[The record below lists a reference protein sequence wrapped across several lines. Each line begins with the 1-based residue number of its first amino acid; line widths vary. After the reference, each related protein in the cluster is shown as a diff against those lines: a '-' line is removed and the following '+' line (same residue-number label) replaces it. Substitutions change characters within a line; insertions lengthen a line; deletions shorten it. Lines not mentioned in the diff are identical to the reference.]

1 MSKLIKNELIK
12 IFSKKSMIVIG
23 VIILVI
29 IIGFNVLNKIS
40 QNMSNSYSAYSES
53 YIRYLDE
60 ELSNLDPNKPSDIN
74 KYVETKSQ
82 KDLAILAKD
91 YKETSWQAEVIG
103 TVISPIIEEMNN
115 YEYIDKNNE
124 VLTISK
130 AQYDEMLTALKN
142 NDWKYFAN
150 KELDS
155 LNTQIEELNTLI
167 AQDSENEDLKT
178 QLKSLELQK
187 EVVNLRLD
195 KNINYGSDNYKSIAV
210 QNYRMYMGNYIQSSQ
225 GKNLTDEDKSEING
239 YLENANLYKYDLYND
254 TEYQNTA
261 TANYTFQ
268 NSIGTYI
275 AIIVMIVVIVAGVSI
290 SEEFNKGTVKLLLVR
305 PYSRTKI
312 LISKL
317 IAVFITMLITT
328 ATILLLQFI
337 IGGIVYG
344 FGTYMMNVV
353 QFDFTTNSIV
363 TLNIFAYLGL
373 IFICKLPI
381 FILIGTLAFALS
393 TLFLNSP
400 LAVALPILGYMGS
413 DVINMIAISYKW
425 DWVKYFVTPN
435 WDLSQYL
442 FGGTP
447 MFSGISIEFSIT
459 ICAIYFVIMLVASI
473 VSFKKRNIKNVYELN
488 ILGKK

>member
-40 QNMSNSYSAYSES
+40 QSMSNSYSAYSES
-53 YIRYLDE
+53 YIQYLDE

-82 KDLAILAKD
+82 KDLATLAKD

-124 VLTISK
+124 ALTISK

-225 GKNLTDEDKSEING
+225 GKNLTDEEKSEING
-239 YLENANLYKYDLYND
+239 YLEKANLYKYDLYND

-344 FGTYMMNVV
+344 FGTYMMNIV

-413 DVINMIAISYKW
+413 DMINMIAISYKW

-447 MFSGISIEFSIT
+447 MFSGISVEFSIT

-473 VSFKKRNIKNVYELN
+473 VSFKKRNIKNV
-488 ILGKK
+488 

>member
-29 IIGFNVLNKIS
+29 IIGFNVLNKVS
-40 QNMSNSYSAYSES
+40 QNMSNSYSAYSEG
-53 YIRYLDE
+53 YIQYLDE
-60 ELSNLDPNKPSDIN
+60 ELANLDPNKPSDIN

-82 KDLAILAKD
+82 KDLATLAKD

-124 VLTISK
+124 ALTTSK

-150 KELDS
+150 KELES
-155 LNTQIEELNTLI
+155 INTQIEELNALI
-167 AQDSENEDLKT
+167 SQDSENDDLKT

-225 GKNLTDEDKSEING
+225 GKNLTDDEKSEING

-275 AIIVMIVVIVAGVSI
+275 AIIVMVVVIVAGVSI

-328 ATILLLQFI
+328 VAILLLQFI

-353 QFDFTTNSIV
+353 QFDFTTNSII

-413 DVINMIAISYKW
+413 DMINMIAISYKW

-442 FGGTP
+442 FAGTP

-473 VSFKKRNIKNVYELN
+473 VSFKKRNIKNV
-488 ILGKK
+488 

>member
-124 VLTISK
+124 ALTISK

-239 YLENANLYKYDLYND
+239 YLEKANLYKYDLYND

-275 AIIVMIVVIVAGVSI
+275 AIIVMVVVIVAGVSI

-328 ATILLLQFI
+328 VAILLLQFI

-373 IFICKLPI
+373 IFVCKLPI

-413 DVINMIAISYKW
+413 DMINMIAISYKW

-473 VSFKKRNIKNVYELN
+473 VSFKKRNIKNV
-488 ILGKK
+488 

>member
-53 YIRYLDE
+53 YIQYLDE
-60 ELSNLDPNKPSDIN
+60 ELAELDPNKPSDIN

-82 KDLAILAKD
+82 KDLATLAKD

-124 VLTISK
+124 ALTSSK
-130 AQYDEMLTALKN
+130 AKYDEMLTALKN

-155 LNTQIEELNTLI
+155 LNTQIEELNALI
-167 AQDSENEDLKT
+167 AQDSENDDLKT

-225 GKNLTDEDKSEING
+225 GKNLTDDEKSEING
-239 YLENANLYKYDLYND
+239 YLEKANLYKYDLYND

-275 AIIVMIVVIVAGVSI
+275 AIIVMVVVIVAGVSI

-413 DVINMIAISYKW
+413 DMINMIAISYKW

-473 VSFKKRNIKNVYELN
+473 VSFKKRNIKNV
-488 ILGKK
+488 

>member
-29 IIGFNVLNKIS
+29 IIGFNVLNKVS
-40 QNMSNSYSAYSES
+40 QNMSNSYSAYSEG
-53 YIRYLDE
+53 YIQYLDE
-60 ELSNLDPNKPSDIN
+60 ELSNLDTNKPSDIN

-82 KDLAILAKD
+82 KDLATLAKD

-124 VLTISK
+124 ALTTSK
-130 AQYDEMLTALKN
+130 AKYDEMLTALKN

-225 GKNLTDEDKSEING
+225 GKNLTDEEKSEING

-268 NSIGTYI
+268 NSIDTYI
-275 AIIVMIVVIVAGVSI
+275 AIIVMVVVIVAGVSI

-353 QFDFTTNSIV
+353 QFDFTTNSII

-413 DVINMIAISYKW
+413 DMINMIAISYKW

-447 MFSGISIEFSIT
+447 MFSGISVEFSIT

-473 VSFKKRNIKNVYELN
+473 VSFKKRNIKNV
-488 ILGKK
+488 

>member
-40 QNMSNSYSAYSES
+40 QNMSNSYSAYSEG
-53 YIRYLDE
+53 YIQYLDE

-82 KDLAILAKD
+82 KDLATLAKD

-124 VLTISK
+124 ALTTSK

-225 GKNLTDEDKSEING
+225 GKNLTDEEKSEING

-275 AIIVMIVVIVAGVSI
+275 AIIVMVVVIVAGVSI

-473 VSFKKRNIKNVYELN
+473 VSFKKRNIKNV
-488 ILGKK
+488 

>member
-124 VLTISK
+124 ALTCSK
-130 AQYDEMLTALKN
+130 AKYDGMLTALKN
-142 NDWKYFAN
+142 NDWKYFAT

-167 AQDSENEDLKT
+167 AQDSENDDLKT

-275 AIIVMIVVIVAGVSI
+275 AIIVMVVVIVSGVSI

-317 IAVFITMLITT
+317 IAVFITMIITT
-328 ATILLLQFI
+328 VAILLLQFI

-353 QFDFTTNSIV
+353 QFDFTTNSII
-363 TLNIFAYLGL
+363 TLNIFAYLAL

-413 DVINMIAISYKW
+413 DAINMIAISYKW

-442 FGGTP
+442 FAGTP

-473 VSFKKRNIKNVYELN
+473 VSFKKRNIKNV
-488 ILGKK
+488 

>member
-124 VLTISK
+124 ALTSSK
-130 AQYDEMLTALKN
+130 AKYDEMLTALKN

-155 LNTQIEELNTLI
+155 LNTQIEELNALI
-167 AQDSENEDLKT
+167 AQDSENDDLKT

-225 GKNLTDEDKSEING
+225 GKNLTDEEKSEING
-239 YLENANLYKYDLYND
+239 YLEKANLYKYDLYND

-275 AIIVMIVVIVAGVSI
+275 AIIVMVVVIVAGVSI

-473 VSFKKRNIKNVYELN
+473 VSFKKRNIKNV
-488 ILGKK
+488 

>member
-53 YIRYLDE
+53 YIQYLDE
-60 ELSNLDPNKPSDIN
+60 ELAELDPNKPSDIN

-82 KDLAILAKD
+82 KDLATLAKD

-124 VLTISK
+124 ALTSSK
-130 AQYDEMLTALKN
+130 AKYDEMLTALKN

-155 LNTQIEELNTLI
+155 LNTQIEELNALI
-167 AQDSENEDLKT
+167 AQDSENDDLKT

-225 GKNLTDEDKSEING
+225 GKNLTDEEKSEING
-239 YLENANLYKYDLYND
+239 YLEKANLYKYDLYND

-268 NSIGTYI
+268 NSIDTYI

-473 VSFKKRNIKNVYELN
+473 VSFKKRNIKNV
-488 ILGKK
+488 

>member
-124 VLTISK
+124 ALTISK

-155 LNTQIEELNTLI
+155 LNTQIEELNT
-167 AQDSENEDLKT
+167 
-178 QLKSLELQK
+178 LQK

-225 GKNLTDEDKSEING
+225 GKNLTDEEKSEING
-239 YLENANLYKYDLYND
+239 YLEKANLYKYDLYND

-413 DVINMIAISYKW
+413 DMINMIAISYKW

-442 FGGTP
+442 FAGTP

-473 VSFKKRNIKNVYELN
+473 VSFKKRNIKNV
-488 ILGKK
+488 

>member
-40 QNMSNSYSAYSES
+40 QNMSNSYSAYSEG
-53 YIRYLDE
+53 YIQYLDE

-82 KDLAILAKD
+82 KDLATLAKD

-124 VLTISK
+124 ALTSSK
-130 AQYDEMLTALKN
+130 AKYDEMLTALKN

-155 LNTQIEELNTLI
+155 LNTQIEELNALI
-167 AQDSENEDLKT
+167 AQDSENDDLKT

-225 GKNLTDEDKSEING
+225 GKNLTDEEKSEING
-239 YLENANLYKYDLYND
+239 YLEKANLYKYDLYND

-275 AIIVMIVVIVAGVSI
+275 AIIVMVVVIVAGVSI

-425 DWVKYFVTPN
+425 D
-435 WDLSQYL
+435 
-442 FGGTP
+442 
-447 MFSGISIEFSIT
+447 
-459 ICAIYFVIMLVASI
+459 
-473 VSFKKRNIKNVYELN
+473 
-488 ILGKK
+488 

>member
-124 VLTISK
+124 ALTISK

-155 LNTQIEELNTLI
+155 LNTQIEELNALI
-167 AQDSENEDLKT
+167 AQDSENDDLKT

-225 GKNLTDEDKSEING
+225 GKNLTDEEKSEING
-239 YLENANLYKYDLYND
+239 YLEKANLYKYDLYND

-473 VSFKKRNIKNVYELN
+473 VSFKKRNIKNV
-488 ILGKK
+488 

>member
-40 QNMSNSYSAYSES
+40 QSMSNSYSAYSEG
-53 YIRYLDE
+53 YIQYLDE

-82 KDLAILAKD
+82 KDLATLAKD

-124 VLTISK
+124 ALTISK

-210 QNYRMYMGNYIQSSQ
+210 QNYRMYMSNYIQSSQ
-225 GKNLTDEDKSEING
+225 GKNLTDEEKSEING
-239 YLENANLYKYDLYND
+239 YLEKANLYKYDLYND

-473 VSFKKRNIKNVYELN
+473 VSFKKRNIKNV
-488 ILGKK
+488 

>member
-29 IIGFNVLNKIS
+29 IIGFNVLNKVS
-40 QNMSNSYSAYSES
+40 QNMSNSYSAYSEG
-53 YIRYLDE
+53 YMQYLDE
-60 ELSNLDPNKPSDIN
+60 ELANLDPNKPSDIN

-82 KDLAILAKD
+82 KDLATLAKD

-124 VLTISK
+124 ALTTSK

-275 AIIVMIVVIVAGVSI
+275 AIIVMVVVIVSGVSI

-447 MFSGISIEFSIT
+447 MFNGISIEFSIT
-459 ICAIYFVIMLVASI
+459 ICAIYFAIMLVASI
-473 VSFKKRNIKNVYELN
+473 VSFKKRNIKNV
-488 ILGKK
+488 

>member
-53 YIRYLDE
+53 YIQYLDE
-60 ELSNLDPNKPSDIN
+60 ELAELDPNKPSDIN

-82 KDLAILAKD
+82 KDLATLAKD

-124 VLTISK
+124 ALTCSK
-130 AQYDEMLTALKN
+130 AKYDGMLTALKN
-142 NDWKYFAN
+142 NDWKYFAT

-167 AQDSENEDLKT
+167 AQDSENDDLKT

-195 KNINYGSDNYKSIAV
+195 KNINYGSDNYKSIAI
-210 QNYRMYMGNYIQSSQ
+210 QNYRMHMGNYIQSSQ
-225 GKNLTDEDKSEING
+225 GKNLTDDEKSEING

-254 TEYQNTA
+254 TEYQNTV

-275 AIIVMIVVIVAGVSI
+275 AIIVMVVVIVAGVSI

-473 VSFKKRNIKNVYELN
+473 VSFKKRNIKNV
-488 ILGKK
+488 

>member
-124 VLTISK
+124 ALTASK
-130 AQYDEMLTALKN
+130 TKYDEMLIALKN
-142 NDWKYFAN
+142 EDWKYFAN
-150 KELDS
+150 KELENI
-155 LNTQIEELNTLI
+155 NTQIEDLNTLI

-225 GKNLTDEDKSEING
+225 GRNLTDEDKSEING
-239 YLENANLYKYDLYND
+239 YLEKANLYKYDLYND

-275 AIIVMIVVIVAGVSI
+275 AIIVMVVVIVAGVSI

-353 QFDFTTNSIV
+353 QFDFTTNSII

-413 DVINMIAISYKW
+413 DMINMIAISYKW

-447 MFSGISIEFSIT
+447 MFSGISVEFSIT
-459 ICAIYFVIMLVASI
+459 ICAIYFVIMIVASI
-473 VSFKKRNIKNVYELN
+473 VSFKKRNIKNV
-488 ILGKK
+488 

>member
-23 VIILVI
+23 VIILAIV
-29 IIGFNVLNKIS
+29 IGFNVLNKIS
-40 QNMSNSYSAYSES
+40 QNMSNSYQAYSDG
-53 YIRYLDE
+53 YIQYLDE

-82 KDLAILAKD
+82 KDLATLAKD

-124 VLTISK
+124 ALTSSK
-130 AQYDEMLTALKN
+130 AKYDEMLTALKN

-155 LNTQIEELNTLI
+155 LNTQIEELNALI
-167 AQDSENEDLKT
+167 AQDSENDDLKT

-275 AIIVMIVVIVAGVSI
+275 AIIVMVVVIVSGVSI

-317 IAVFITMLITT
+317 IAVFITMIITT
-328 ATILLLQFI
+328 VAILLLQFI

-473 VSFKKRNIKNVYELN
+473 VSFKKRNIKNV
-488 ILGKK
+488 

>member
-40 QNMSNSYSAYSES
+40 QSMSNSYSAYSEG
-53 YIRYLDE
+53 YIQYLDE

-82 KDLAILAKD
+82 KDLATLAKD

-413 DVINMIAISYKW
+413 DMINMIAISYKW

-447 MFSGISIEFSIT
+447 MFSGISVEFSIT

-473 VSFKKRNIKNVYELN
+473 VSFKKRNIKNV
-488 ILGKK
+488 

>member
-40 QNMSNSYSAYSES
+40 QNMSNSYSAYSEG
-53 YIRYLDE
+53 YIQYLDE

-82 KDLAILAKD
+82 KDLATLAKD

-124 VLTISK
+124 ALTTSK

-187 EVVNLRLD
+187 EVVDLRLD

-275 AIIVMIVVIVAGVSI
+275 AIIVMVVVIVSGVSI

-328 ATILLLQFI
+328 VAILLLQFI

-353 QFDFTTNSIV
+353 QFDFTTNSII

-459 ICAIYFVIMLVASI
+459 ICAIYFVIMIVASI
-473 VSFKKRNIKNVYELN
+473 VSFKKRNIKNV
-488 ILGKK
+488 

>member
-82 KDLAILAKD
+82 KDLATLAKD

-124 VLTISK
+124 ALTISK

-225 GKNLTDEDKSEING
+225 GKNLTDDEKSEING

-275 AIIVMIVVIVAGVSI
+275 AIIVMVVVIVAGVSI

-328 ATILLLQFI
+328 VAILILQFI

-473 VSFKKRNIKNVYELN
+473 VSFKKRNIKNV
-488 ILGKK
+488 

>member
-124 VLTISK
+124 ALTISK

-155 LNTQIEELNTLI
+155 LNTQIEELNALI
-167 AQDSENEDLKT
+167 AQDSENDDLKT

-225 GKNLTDEDKSEING
+225 GKNLTDEEKSEING
-239 YLENANLYKYDLYND
+239 YLEKANLYKYDLYND

-268 NSIGTYI
+268 NSIDTYI
-275 AIIVMIVVIVAGVSI
+275 AIIVMVVVIVAGVSI

-473 VSFKKRNIKNVYELN
+473 VSFKKRNIKNV
-488 ILGKK
+488 

>member
-225 GKNLTDEDKSEING
+225 GKNLTDEEKSEING
-239 YLENANLYKYDLYND
+239 YLEKANLYKYDLYND

-268 NSIGTYI
+268 NSIDTYI
-275 AIIVMIVVIVAGVSI
+275 AIIVMVVVIVAGVSI

-473 VSFKKRNIKNVYELN
+473 VSFKKRNIKNV
-488 ILGKK
+488 

>member
-1 MSKLIKNELIK
+1 M
-12 IFSKKSMIVIG
+12 
-23 VIILVI
+23 VI

-413 DVINMIAISYKW
+413 DMINMIAISYKW

-447 MFSGISIEFSIT
+447 MFSGISVEFSIT

-473 VSFKKRNIKNVYELN
+473 VSFKKRNIKNV
-488 ILGKK
+488 

>member
-124 VLTISK
+124 ALTISK

-225 GKNLTDEDKSEING
+225 GKNLTDEEKSEING
-239 YLENANLYKYDLYND
+239 YLEKANLYKYDLYND

-275 AIIVMIVVIVAGVSI
+275 AIIVMVLVIVAGVSI

-373 IFICKLPI
+373 IFVCKLPI

-473 VSFKKRNIKNVYELN
+473 VSFKKRNIKNV
-488 ILGKK
+488 

>member
-124 VLTISK
+124 ALTISK

-225 GKNLTDEDKSEING
+225 GRNLTDEDKSEING
-239 YLENANLYKYDLYND
+239 YLEKANLYKYDLYND

-447 MFSGISIEFSIT
+447 MFSGISVEFSIT

-473 VSFKKRNIKNVYELN
+473 VSFKKRNIKNV
-488 ILGKK
+488 

>member
-23 VIILVI
+23 VIILAI
-29 IIGFNVLNKIS
+29 IIGFNVLNKVS
-40 QNMSNSYSAYSES
+40 QNMSNSYSAYSEG
-53 YIRYLDE
+53 YIQYLDE

-82 KDLAILAKD
+82 KDLATLAKD

-124 VLTISK
+124 ALTSSK
-130 AQYDEMLTALKN
+130 AKYDEMLTALKN

-150 KELDS
+150 KELENI
-155 LNTQIEELNTLI
+155 NTQIEELNTLI

-225 GKNLTDEDKSEING
+225 GKNLTDEEKSEING

-275 AIIVMIVVIVAGVSI
+275 AIIVMVVVIVAGVSI

-317 IAVFITMLITT
+317 IAVFITMLVTT
-328 ATILLLQFI
+328 VAILLLQFI

-353 QFDFTTNSIV
+353 QFDFTTNSII

-459 ICAIYFVIMLVASI
+459 ICAIYFVIMLAASI
-473 VSFKKRNIKNVYELN
+473 VSFKKRNIKNV
-488 ILGKK
+488 

>member
-29 IIGFNVLNKIS
+29 IIGFNVLNKVS
-40 QNMSNSYSAYSES
+40 QNVSNSYSAYSES
-53 YIRYLDE
+53 YIQYLDE

-82 KDLAILAKD
+82 KDVATLAKD

-124 VLTISK
+124 ALTISK

-225 GKNLTDEDKSEING
+225 GKNLTDEKKSEING

-275 AIIVMIVVIVAGVSI
+275 AIIVMVVVIVAGVSI

-473 VSFKKRNIKNVYELN
+473 VSFKKRNIKN
-488 ILGKK
+488 I

>member
-60 ELSNLDPNKPSDIN
+60 ELSNLDPNIPSDIN

-124 VLTISK
+124 ALTISK

-225 GKNLTDEDKSEING
+225 GKNLTDEEKSEING
-239 YLENANLYKYDLYND
+239 YLEKANLYKYDLYND

-344 FGTYMMNVV
+344 FGTYMMNIV

-413 DVINMIAISYKW
+413 DMINMIAISYKW

-447 MFSGISIEFSIT
+447 MFSGISVEFSIT

-473 VSFKKRNIKNVYELN
+473 VSFKKRNIKNV
-488 ILGKK
+488 

>member
-40 QNMSNSYSAYSES
+40 QSMSNSYSAYSEG
-53 YIRYLDE
+53 YIQYLDE

-82 KDLAILAKD
+82 KDLATLAKD

-124 VLTISK
+124 ALTTSK

-239 YLENANLYKYDLYND
+239 YLEKANLYKYDLYND

-413 DVINMIAISYKW
+413 DMINMIAISYKW

-447 MFSGISIEFSIT
+447 MFSGISVEFSIT

-473 VSFKKRNIKNVYELN
+473 VSFKKRNIKNV
-488 ILGKK
+488 

>member
-53 YIRYLDE
+53 YIQYLDE
-60 ELSNLDPNKPSDIN
+60 ELAELDPNKPSDIN

-82 KDLAILAKD
+82 KDLATLAKD

-124 VLTISK
+124 ALTSSK
-130 AQYDEMLTALKN
+130 AKYDEMLTALKN

-155 LNTQIEELNTLI
+155 LNTQIEELNALI
-167 AQDSENEDLKT
+167 AQDSENDDLKT

-225 GKNLTDEDKSEING
+225 GKNLTDEEKSEING
-239 YLENANLYKYDLYND
+239 YLEKANLYKYDLYND

-473 VSFKKRNIKNVYELN
+473 VSFKKRNIKNV
-488 ILGKK
+488 

>member
-53 YIRYLDE
+53 YIQYLDE
-60 ELSNLDPNKPSDIN
+60 ELAELDPNKPSDIN

-82 KDLAILAKD
+82 KDLATLAKD

-124 VLTISK
+124 ALTCSK
-130 AQYDEMLTALKN
+130 AKYDGMLTALKN
-142 NDWKYFAN
+142 NDWKYFAT

-167 AQDSENEDLKT
+167 AQDSENDDLKT

-225 GKNLTDEDKSEING
+225 GKNLTDEEKSEING
-239 YLENANLYKYDLYND
+239 YLEKANLYKYDLYND

-317 IAVFITMLITT
+317 IAVFITMIITT
-328 ATILLLQFI
+328 VAILLLQFI

-353 QFDFTTNSIV
+353 QFDFTTNSII

-442 FGGTP
+442 FAGTP

-473 VSFKKRNIKNVYELN
+473 VSFKKRNIKNV
-488 ILGKK
+488 

>member
-53 YIRYLDE
+53 YIQYLDE
-60 ELSNLDPNKPSDIN
+60 ELAELDPNKPSDIN

-82 KDLAILAKD
+82 KDLATLAKD

-124 VLTISK
+124 ALTCSK
-130 AQYDEMLTALKN
+130 AKYDGMLTALKN
-142 NDWKYFAN
+142 NDWKYFAT

-167 AQDSENEDLKT
+167 AQDSENDDLKT

-225 GKNLTDEDKSEING
+225 GKNLTDEEKSEING
-239 YLENANLYKYDLYND
+239 YLEKANLYKYDLYND

-447 MFSGISIEFSIT
+447 MFSGISVEFSIT

-473 VSFKKRNIKNVYELN
+473 VSFKKRNIKNV
-488 ILGKK
+488 

>member
-124 VLTISK
+124 ALTISK

-225 GKNLTDEDKSEING
+225 GKNLTDEEKSEING
-239 YLENANLYKYDLYND
+239 YLEKANLYKYDLYND

-413 DVINMIAISYKW
+413 DMINMIAISYKW

-447 MFSGISIEFSIT
+447 MFSGISVEFSIT

-473 VSFKKRNIKNVYELN
+473 VSFKKRNS
-488 ILGKK
+488 

>member
-29 IIGFNVLNKIS
+29 IIGFNVLNIIS

-124 VLTISK
+124 ALTISK

-225 GKNLTDEDKSEING
+225 GKNLTDEEKSEING
-239 YLENANLYKYDLYND
+239 FLEKANLYKYDLYND

-413 DVINMIAISYKW
+413 DMINMIAISYKW

-447 MFSGISIEFSIT
+447 MFSGISVEFSIT

-473 VSFKKRNIKNVYELN
+473 VSFKKRNIKNV
-488 ILGKK
+488 

>member
-53 YIRYLDE
+53 YIQYLDE
-60 ELSNLDPNKPSDIN
+60 ELAELDPNKPSDIN

-82 KDLAILAKD
+82 KDLATLAKD

-124 VLTISK
+124 ALTSSK
-130 AQYDEMLTALKN
+130 AKYDEMLTALKN

-155 LNTQIEELNTLI
+155 LNTQIEELNALI
-167 AQDSENEDLKT
+167 AQDSENDDLKT

-225 GKNLTDEDKSEING
+225 GKNLTDDEKSEING
-239 YLENANLYKYDLYND
+239 YLEKANLYKYDLYND

-442 FGGTP
+442 FAGTP

-473 VSFKKRNIKNVYELN
+473 VSFKKRNIKNV
-488 ILGKK
+488 

>member
-23 VIILVI
+23 VIILAI

-40 QNMSNSYSAYSES
+40 QNMSNSYSAYSEG
-53 YIRYLDE
+53 YIQYLDE

-82 KDLAILAKD
+82 KDLATLAKD

-124 VLTISK
+124 ALTTSK

-150 KELDS
+150 KELENI
-155 LNTQIEELNTLI
+155 NTQIEELNTLI

-210 QNYRMYMGNYIQSSQ
+210 QNYRIYMGNYIQSSQ

-275 AIIVMIVVIVAGVSI
+275 AIIVMVVVIVAGVSI

-317 IAVFITMLITT
+317 IAVFITMLVTT
-328 ATILLLQFI
+328 VAILLLQFI

-353 QFDFTTNSIV
+353 QFDFTTNSII

-459 ICAIYFVIMLVASI
+459 ICAIYFVIMLAASI
-473 VSFKKRNIKNVYELN
+473 VSFKKRNIKNV
-488 ILGKK
+488 

>member
-225 GKNLTDEDKSEING
+225 VKNLTDEDKSEING

-473 VSFKKRNIKNVYELN
+473 VSFKKRNIKNV
-488 ILGKK
+488 

>member
-124 VLTISK
+124 ALTISK

-167 AQDSENEDLKT
+167 AQDSENDDLKT

-225 GKNLTDEDKSEING
+225 GKNLTDEEKSEING
-239 YLENANLYKYDLYND
+239 YLEKANLYKYDLYND

-275 AIIVMIVVIVAGVSI
+275 AIIVMVVVIVAGVSI

-328 ATILLLQFI
+328 VAILILQFI

-373 IFICKLPI
+373 IFVCKLPI

-473 VSFKKRNIKNVYELN
+473 VSFKKRNIKNV
-488 ILGKK
+488 

>member
-40 QNMSNSYSAYSES
+40 QNMSNSYSAYSEG
-53 YIRYLDE
+53 YIQYLDE

-82 KDLAILAKD
+82 KDLATLAKD

-124 VLTISK
+124 ALTTSK

-275 AIIVMIVVIVAGVSI
+275 AIIVMVVVIVAGVSI

-317 IAVFITMLITT
+317 IAVFITMLVTT
-328 ATILLLQFI
+328 VAILLLQFI

-353 QFDFTTNSIV
+353 QFDFTTNSII

-473 VSFKKRNIKNVYELN
+473 VSFKKRNIKNV
-488 ILGKK
+488 